1 MWCWATCF
9 SCVEQSNWASST
21 HDAAKRS
28 ARGRCPGS
36 QPNNDKHG
44 LPAKG
49 VDGSI
54 EKTVSAEWDV
64 AAGVVMY
71 HEPRLQESITWEISH
86 TVTPWLFGDSKQN
99 SSQPQIS
106 TALQSSVDDSP
117 QRARSADLLQIRKDV
132 YRTFSDL
139 PELQPFRGV
148 MQGVLQEYAAADVEV
163 GYCQGM
169 SFVAAVTAHRF
180 RSIDVAYP
188 QFREIVSGIRGLWLP
203 GLPLLL
209 QGEAAFQGLCSS
221 CLSDLLPR
229 LGEQCVSPDLFLPD
243 AWLTLFSRWL
253 PFTMLWAVFEF
264 VKVNGFPGV
273 LAITVMVLKVHQS
286 TLMAAADFR
295 ELLTLLKELRG
306 QPRQPDAQDLVET
319 ARELVPSAHA
329 ALVEAQKQVPLAS
342 RSISGLSREGC
353 RVVHHS
359 SGSDLMDC
367 HWGLV
372 TCLTSTGAR
381 EAVLKGVDCLTEV
394 IRPLTPLTPLSPR
407 NLTRPSRRSLEMMS
421 WGSQLMAS
429 GLRRAVSLCVGP
441 AARE

>member
-169 SFVAAVTAHRF
+169 SFVAAVTAHHS
-180 RSIDVAYP
+180 RSIDSAYS

-209 QGEAAFQGLCSS
+209 QGEAAFQGLCNS
-221 CLSDLLPR
+221 CFSDLLPW
-229 LGEQCVSPDLFLPD
+229 LGEQGVSPDLFLPD

-253 PFTMLWAVFEF
+253 PFAMLWAVFDF
-264 VKVNGFPGV
+264 VKVNGFPGM
-273 LAITVMVLKVHQS
+273 LAITVRVLKFHQPI
-286 TLMAAADFR
+286 LMAAADFQ
-295 ELLTLLKELRG
+295 ELLALLKQLRY
-306 QPRQPDAQDLVET
+306 QPRQPDVQDLVET
-319 ARELVPSAHA
+319 ARELVPSACA
-329 ALVEAQKQVPLAS
+329 ALVEAQRQVELLS
-342 RSISGLSREGC
+342 RKTSFVSREGC
-353 RVVHHS
+353 LIVHQPS
-359 SGSDLMDC
+359 KAELLDC
-367 HWGLV
+367 HWGLM
-372 TCLTSTGAR
+372 TCLNPTAGQ
-381 EAVLKGVDCLTEV
+381 
-394 IRPLTPLTPLSPR
+394 LSAKR
-407 NLTRPSRRSLEMMS
+407 LTRPPQRLLRTMFQGPL
-421 WGSQLMAS
+421 LMAS
-429 GLRRAVSLCVGP
+429 CLSGAVSLCARP
-441 AARE
+441 AVRE